1 MLDTSR
7 IRAVSIDLDDTLWPI
22 WPTIERA
29 ELALQDWLHEHAPN
43 TAKLVAS
50 IETRQAIRVRL
61 EQDRPDLR
69 HDFSALRRESIR
81 IALTRAEEDPA
92 LAEAAF
98 DVFFEARQRVDLF
111 DDALATL
118 DHLSR
123 RFPLVALS
131 NGNADV
137 QRVGIGKFFHA
148 SVASRDCGFA
158 KPDARIFEVA
168 AKAAGVA
175 CADMLHIGDDP
186 ALDVLG
192 ALDAGMQAAWLNR
205 ERKPWTH
212 ARQPGADVVDLL
224 ELCRQL
230 EPAPHR
236 PVGGETQRQGT
247 GRSPSRI

>member
-1 MLDTSR
+1 MLDITR

-29 ELALQDWLHEHAPN
+29 ELALQDWLAKHAPN

-61 EQDRPDLR
+61 DQDRPDLR

-81 IALTRAEEDPA
+81 IALARADEDPA

-98 DVFFEARQRVDLF
+98 DVFFDARQRVDLF

-118 DHLSR
+118 DYLSSR
-123 RFPLVALS
+123 YPLIALS

-137 QRVGIGKFFHA
+137 GRVGIGKFFHA

-158 KPDARIFEVA
+158 KPDARIFQVA
-168 AKAAGVA
+168 AKAAGFP

-186 ALDVLG
+186 ALDALG

-205 ERKPWTH
+205 ERKPWAH
-212 ARQPGADVVDLL
+212 AARPQIEVADLIT
-224 ELCRQL
+224 LC
-230 EPAPHR
+230 EAMAA
-236 PVGGETQRQGT
+236 
-247 GRSPSRI
+247 S